1 MAGAVGDGV
10 WDSLIE
16 IVFFD
21 AGETIVHPHPS
32 FAELFAETCGRDGY
46 PVSPD
51 DVRGVQERL
60 APHLLDIG
68 ESSGVENPTF
78 SPEASFTFWTHLYGR
93 FCEELAIDDDRMPE
107 KLYRVFSSSESYRLF
122 DDVVP
127 ALDALAA
134 GGLRLGLISNFEG
147 WLEKMLV
154 ELEVG
159 DLFEVSVISGMEG
172 VEKPDPAIYEL
183 ALDRARVSPDRALH
197 VGDAPKLDV
206 EPATSVGMRAVLLDR
221 SGRYPDFEGL
231 RIKSLEELPPL
242 AAKL

>member
-1 MAGAVGDGV
+1 VAGVVGDGV
-10 WDSLIE
+10 WKPLIE

-32 FAELFAETCGRDGY
+32 FAELFARTCVQAGH
-46 PVSPD
+46 PMSPGSI
-51 DVRGVQERL
+51 RKVQQRL

-68 ESSGVENPTF
+68 EGSGVVNPTF
-78 SPEASFTFWTHLYGR
+78 SSEASFTFWTHLYER
-93 FCEELAIDDDRMPE
+93 FCEELGIDDDELPGE
-107 KLYRVFSSSESYRLF
+107 LYRVFSRSESYRLF

-127 ALDALAA
+127 ALEALA
-134 GGLRLGLISNFEG
+134 GDGVRLGLISNFEG

-159 DLFEVSVISGMEG
+159 HLFEVSVISGTEG

-183 ALDRARVSPDRALH
+183 ALDRAAVSPDRALH

-206 EPATSVGMRAVLLDR
+206 EPAISVGMGAVLLDR
-221 SGRYPDFEGL
+221 TGRYSDFEGL
-231 RIKSLEELPPL
+231 RIRSLEELRPL
-242 AAKL
+242 VAKL

>member
-1 MAGAVGDGV
+1 M
-10 WDSLIE
+10 IE
-16 IVFFD
+16 IVFLD

-32 FAELFAETCGRDGY
+32 FAELFAETCERDGY
-46 PVSPD
+46 AVSPG
-51 DVRGVQERL
+51 DVRSVQEQL

-68 ESSGVENPTF
+68 EGSGVQNPSF
-78 SPEASFTFWTHLYGR
+78 SPEASFTFWTHLYAR
-93 FCEELAIDDDRMPE
+93 FCADLGIDDVAMPE

-127 ALDALAA
+127 ALDALDA
-134 GGLRLGLISNFEG
+134 GGFRLGLISNFDG

-159 DLFEVSVISGMEG
+159 DLFEVSVISGTEG

-183 ALDRARVSPDRALH
+183 ALERAGVRPDRALH

-206 EPATSVGMRAVLLDR
+206 EPATSVGMHAVLLDR
-221 SGRYPDFEGL
+221 TARYPDFEGL

>member
-1 MAGAVGDGV
+1 
-10 WDSLIE
+10 LID
-16 IVFFD
+16 IVFLD

-46 PVSPD
+46 PVSSG

-60 APHLLDIG
+60 APHLLDIAEG
-68 ESSGVENPTF
+68 SGVQNPTF
-78 SPEASFTFWTHLYGR
+78 SPEASFAFWTHLYAR
-93 FCEELAIDDDRMPE
+93 FCEDLGIDDVAMPE

-122 DDVVP
+122 NDVVP
-127 ALDALAA
+127 ALEALGA
-134 GGLRLGLISNFEG
+134 GGFRLGLISNFEG

-159 DLFEVSVISGMEG
+159 DHFEVSVISGMEG

-183 ALDRARVSPDRALH
+183 ALERAGVSPDRALH

>member
-1 MAGAVGDGV
+1 
-10 WDSLIE
+10 LIE

-32 FAELFAETCGRDGY
+32 FAELFAKTCAAAGY
-46 PVSPD
+46 PVSLGS
-51 DVRGVQERL
+51 VRKVQQSL

-68 ESSGVENPTF
+68 EGSGIENPTF
-78 SPEASFTFWTHLYGR
+78 SSKASFTFWTYLYAR
-93 FCEELAIDDDRMPE
+93 FCEELGIDDDRMPE
-107 KLYRVFSSSESYRLF
+107 ELYRVFSSSESYRLF

-127 ALDALAA
+127 ALEALAED
-134 GGLRLGLISNFEG
+134 GLRLGLISNFEG

-159 DLFEVSVISGMEG
+159 DLFEVSVISGTEG

-183 ALDRARVSPDRALH
+183 ALERAGVSPQRALH

-206 EPATSVGMRAVLLDR
+206 EPAISVGMRAVLLDR
-221 SGRYPDFEGL
+221 SGRYSDFGGP
-231 RIKSLEELPPL
+231 RISSLEELRGL
-242 AAKL
+242 VAKL